1 MASAAALRLTS
12 HCELEWLHGEQ
23 AEAACPNCGGTGAV
37 TQLAEISY
45 DLFGAAGRYRLQ
57 LCPRCDVRFASAL
70 ATMDYGGDELLQIG
84 WPAYYA
90 QIGAGIWPITDPL
103 SRIAKPPGA
112 RALEIGGAYGF
123 GLDFCVHARGWRG
136 VGYDPSPLAGLGARA
151 LGLDL
156 RQGYFTAEALGDGP
170 WDVILATE
178 VVEHLEDPP
187 AFLRLMRQAIADDG
201 MLVLTT
207 PNAAWIT
214 PALSPGELYALL
226 APGAHVVLQSARSL
240 ELALKAAGFSQVTVR
255 TEAATL
261 TAYASPAPFRLEEEF
276 GARRGLYRRYLGQRA
291 AAAAPGSDPQLG
303 FAGRL
308 IFDAVNDGD
317 AEGAAAAWDILNE
330 ACQARFGYRL
340 EGLAGLPVSGDEDL
354 EGLAAKMPLGL
365 GTILYAQAMR
375 RLAAGEARSA
385 LKPGLELARA
395 AIAALQAALD
405 RLSLGRDRLSV
416 SIDEVIGAELLLCD
430 AEAGESDVVEPLLAR
445 GDRRGAW
452 RGFVALVNAGA
463 YEAAARLRDGLG
475 DPAKEELP
483 AGLRRDALLSL
494 ANFHLAAGEA
504 SQALAAADG
513 LETLGEPGDAIRL
526 EVFLRLVNAGRYQEA
541 LALDGT
547 HDVMGWAAKT
557 GSEAARDAALARAVL
572 DLAVGDPALVPARLA
587 AAQIEEE
594 RGQPLLLAAFT
605 GLVNAGRYDEALAL
619 DGTHDIM
626 GWAAKSGSEAA
637 RDAALARAV
646 LDLAVGDPALVPA
659 RLAAAQIE
667 EERGQPLLLAAF
679 TGLVNAG
686 RYDEADALAAAHPWF
701 AELDRLPGEA
711 ARDARRVAVSLDL
724 QQGRTE
730 AALQRAEALER
741 RGGEDRNWL
750 DRTFVEIFIR
760 LAGEGKFAA
769 ARALDVEERLAS
781 CPDALRQDA
790 LAALVMVD
798 AQPGGKADNVARRL
812 GALAG
817 SGVPQERLDHLTLS
831 ALSVLTNRA
840 EMAAAREVLPLAEPL
855 LLAARPPFAAALRDA
870 LFAAGILYL
879 QDEPYWA
886 RATATF
892 SRLRDAL
899 VKECPPGE
907 GEKTSPAPLFWHVL
921 RGEVVALQRLGRDEE
936 AIALL
941 RAFLPAYQDAP
952 EDLRG
957 QWRAEPCAED

>member
-136 VGYDPSPLAGLGARA
+136 VGYDPSPLAGLGARE

-291 AAAAPGSDPQLG
+291 AAAASGSDPQLG

-354 EGLAAKMPLGL
+354 EELTAKMPLGL

-375 RLAAGEARSA
+375 RLATGEARSA

-395 AIAALQAALD
+395 AIAALQVALD

-504 SQALAAADG
+504 RQALAAADG

-547 HDVMGWAAKT
+547 HDV
-557 GSEAARDAALARAVL
+557 
-572 DLAVGDPALVPARLA
+572 
-587 AAQIEEE
+587 
-594 RGQPLLLAAFT
+594 
-605 GLVNAGRYDEALAL
+605 
-619 DGTHDIM
+619 M

-760 LAGEGKFAA
+760 LAGEAKFAA

-879 QDEPYWA
+879 QDKPSWA
-886 RATATF
+886 RAAATF

-907 GEKTSPAPLFWHVL
+907 GEKTSPAPLFWPAL